1 MMDRKNLIKYLI
13 CLIFFILIINFFAN
27 KFYWYFSIWYFD
39 MFMHFLGGFWV
50 ALACLYLF
58 QPKDNPINSILK
70 ILLPV
75 LCVGIGWE
83 VYEILVNDVIARNP
97 FNSLDTFSDIFFD
110 LAGGATATLYFF
122 KRIIPEGRIG
132 I

>member
-1 MMDRKNLIKYLI
+1 MDRKNLIKYLI
-13 CLIFFILIINFFAN
+13 CLIFFILIVNFFAN

-39 MFMHFLGGFWV
+39 MFMHFLGGFWA

-58 QPKDNPINSILK
+58 PPKDSSFNSILR
-70 ILLPV
+70 IWFLV
-75 LCVGIGWE
+75 LCIGIGWE
-83 VYEILVNDVIARNP
+83 VFEILVNDVIIRNP
-97 FNSLDTFSDIFFD
+97 FNPLDTFSDIFFD
-110 LAGGATATLYFF
+110 LAGGATAILYFL